1 MFTRLNCGFFSKR
14 FTHVIENQLIGLF
27 YKIKS
32 SSNLIISV
40 LLFIIIDVSVFLHE
54 LKSDMKDLNVLMFI
68 FVGHVFDEAEKVNER
83 LEPGIW

>member
-1 MFTRLNCGFFSKR
+1 MY
-14 FTHVIENQLIGLF
+14 LF
-27 YKIKS
+27 
-32 SSNLIISV
+32 
-40 LLFIIIDVSVFLHE
+40 FLHE